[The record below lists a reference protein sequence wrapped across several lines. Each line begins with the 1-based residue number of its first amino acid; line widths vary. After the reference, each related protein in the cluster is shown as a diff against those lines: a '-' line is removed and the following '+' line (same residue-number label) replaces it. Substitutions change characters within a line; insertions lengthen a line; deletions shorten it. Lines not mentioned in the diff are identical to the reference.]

1 MNVIELPALDGR
13 LPLGFLA
20 ACGVLRLLD
29 AASPPGA
36 PAPRLSWDDHSG
48 AALLHADTDLDGV
61 VATLHRVAASVADGA
76 LLPGGPEGFPGA
88 SSPEEWPRGDP
99 MRMPTSE
106 FRPVLDGWRRDWGS
120 SFLDA
125 WVPAMVTDLSADE
138 YQCAELSPFAA
149 PSGQQKF
156 ATMFAKP
163 LELVRK
169 DPDLLRQ
176 ALVGWQRIDGV
187 TGEYLD
193 HHVLRS
199 AADSTEGK
207 SVERGV
213 PGATWLALMSLPW
226 FPVWSDGQQ
235 PLAGGWQARRRR
247 RPLLVWPLWSPALDA
262 VAAPGLATH
271 PLLRADATR
280 GQPPIIDLDALR
292 PLGVFLVCAAERQ
305 SISGRNFAG
314 VLTAVPV
321 QAGRTLPRNAP
332 A

>member
-29 AASPPGA
+29 EATPAGTL
-36 PAPRLSWDDHSG
+36 APRLSWDDRSG
-48 AALLHADTDLDGV
+48 VARLHVDADLDSV
-61 VATLHRVAASVADGA
+61 VAALHRVAVSMPDGG
-76 LLPGGPEGFPGA
+76 LLPGGPSGFPGVN
-88 SSPEEWPRGDP
+88 SPKEWPRGDP
-99 MRMPTSE
+99 MRMPIGQ
-106 FRPVLDGWRRDWGS
+106 FRPVVDRWRRDWGS
-120 SFLDA
+120 SFVDV
-125 WVPAMVTDLSADE
+125 WVPAMVTDLSADDA
-138 YQCAELSPFAA
+138 QCAELTPFAA

-169 DPDLLRQ
+169 EPEVLRQ
-176 ALVGWQRIDGV
+176 ALVRWQRVDDV

-199 AADSTEGK
+199 AADSAEGK

-226 FPVWSDGQQ
+226 FPVWSDGRQ
-235 PLAGGWQARRRR
+235 PLAGGWQARQRS
-247 RPLLVWPLWSPALDA
+247 RPLFVWPLWSPPLDA
-262 VAAPGLATH
+262 VAASALVAH
-271 PLLRADATR
+271 PTLRADSGHDR
-280 GQPPIIDLDALR
+280 LLSLDLKGLR
-292 PLGVFLVCAAERQ
+292 PLGVFLACAAERQ

-314 VLTAVPV
+314 VLTAVPIHLR
-321 QAGRTLPRNAP
+321 RTRPHGAP